1 MLLCK
6 GNSTCAND
14 VGNKFLYARLH
25 CDSVSCMINQGQSI
39 IRYTS
44 SKYANIIKTF
54 GYVINDFSPV
64 VGSGAIFKEA
74 SHIPQGITYKQI
86 LSMSSK
92 LKSRLGEISDD
103 ILVQGSRAAGTAK
116 ITSDI
121 DIAVR
126 VSPTQFQKLVKEY
139 FGSPNVGSAKERT
152 MLHAIK
158 TGKIQSGEARLSPLR
173 KELER
178 DLNMPV
184 DISIIQKG
192 GAFDKPPYIDIK

>member
-1 MLLCK
+1 
-6 GNSTCAND
+6 
-14 VGNKFLYARLH
+14 
-25 CDSVSCMINQGQSI
+25 
-39 IRYTS
+39 
-44 SKYANIIKTF
+44 
-54 GYVINDFSPV
+54 
-64 VGSGAIFKEA
+64 
-74 SHIPQGITYKQI
+74 
-86 LSMSSK
+86 MSSK